1 MADDK
6 TFTQAEMD
14 SIIEGRLA
22 RERQKYADYDDLKE
36 KASKYDEYQ
45 AQNKTELQKEKEKS
59 DALQAKLSAL
69 EKKDTVRQ
77 VREKTAKDTGVPV
90 ELLTGEDEETCKK
103 QAEAIMKFA
112 KPKSYPALI
121 SSDFEIPAEISQGIF
136 EKAQKG
142 STLAQLSGAR
152 PQKFGKQQ
160 VWVLTSPPKAELV
173 GEAGQKSP
181 TPTAYAS
188 KTVNPFKLQVTTRFS
203 QEVQWADEDVQIG
216 VLQDL
221 ASNASIALGRALD
234 LVGIHKINPLTGT
247 VSSLVKEGLVDTKQS
262 VQLAGTKYDEA
273 IEAAAGMI
281 ISSGY
286 VPSGIAMDPTLSFGL
301 STMRDADGRKIY
313 PEIGFGQNLTNFS
326 GMTAA
331 VSDTVSAKNE
341 ITPDTKLLGIV
352 GQFDAFRWGVQR
364 SIGAHLIE
372 YGDPD
377 GLGDLQ
383 RQNQIAIR
391 AEIVYGIGI
400 MDQAAFTKIVK
411 AEG

>member
-1 MADDK
+1 MAALLSTD
-6 TFTQAEMD
+6 FT
-14 SIIEGRLA
+14 
-22 RERQKYADYDDLKE
+22 
-36 KASKYDEYQ
+36 
-45 AQNKTELQKEKEKS
+45 
-59 DALQAKLSAL
+59 
-69 EKKDTVRQ
+69 
-77 VREKTAKDTGVPV
+77 
-90 ELLTGEDEETCKK
+90 
-103 QAEAIMKFA
+103 
-112 KPKSYPALI
+112 
-121 SSDFEIPAEISQGIF
+121 IPAEISQGIF

-160 VWVLTSPPKAELV
+160 VWVLTAPPKAELV
-173 GEAGQKSP
+173 GEGAKKSP
-181 TPTAYAS
+181 TPTTYTS
-188 KTVNPFKLQVTTRFS
+188 KTVYPFKLQVTMRFS

-221 ASNASIALGRALD
+221 ASNAGIALGRALD

-247 VSSLVKEGLVDTKQS
+247 VSDMVKEGLIDTTQS
-262 VQLAGTKYDEA
+262 VQLTEAKYDDA
-273 IEAAAGMI
+273 IEAAAGVI

-286 VPSGIAMDPTLSFGL
+286 TPSGIAMDPTLSFGL
-301 STMRDADGRKIY
+301 STMRDANGRKIY

-326 GMTAA
+326 GMQAA

-341 ITPDTKLLGIV
+341 ITADTNLLGIV

-400 MDQAAFTKIVK
+400 LDQKAFAKITKAA
-411 AEG
+411 A

>member
-1 MADDK
+1 MA
-6 TFTQAEMD
+6 
-14 SIIEGRLA
+14 
-22 RERQKYADYDDLKE
+22 
-36 KASKYDEYQ
+36 
-45 AQNKTELQKEKEKS
+45 
-59 DALQAKLSAL
+59 
-69 EKKDTVRQ
+69 
-77 VREKTAKDTGVPV
+77 
-90 ELLTGEDEETCKK
+90 
-103 QAEAIMKFA
+103 
-112 KPKSYPALI
+112 ALI
-121 SSDFEIPAEISQGIF
+121 SSDFEIPSAISTGIF

-160 VWVLTSPPKAELV
+160 VWVLTAPPKAELV
-173 GEAGQKSP
+173 GEGGQKSP
-181 TPTAYAS
+181 TPTTYAT
-188 KTVNPFKLQVTTRFS
+188 KTINPFKLQVTMRFS
-203 QEVQWADEDVQIG
+203 QEVQWADEEVQIG

-221 ASNASIALGRALD
+221 ASNAGIALGRALD

-247 VSSLVKEGLVDTKQS
+247 VSDLVKEGLVDTTQK
-262 VQLAGTKYDEA
+262 VELTGTKYDDA
-273 IEAAAGMI
+273 IEAAAGVI

-286 VPSGIAMDPTLSFGL
+286 TPSGIAMDPTLSFGL
-301 STMRDADGRKIY
+301 STMRDSTGRKIY

-326 GMTAA
+326 GMQAS

-341 ITPDTKLLGIV
+341 ITAGTNLLGIV

-400 MDQAAFTKIVK
+400 LDQKAFTKICK
-411 AEG
+411 SAG